1 MDSGEAGDIER
12 ACEAQMK
19 IIRLLGVLMLIAFG
33 RLAMLATAGR

>member
-19 IIRLLGVLMLIAFG
+19 IIRLLGVLMLLTIIFGTIALFG
-33 RLAMLATAGR
+33 